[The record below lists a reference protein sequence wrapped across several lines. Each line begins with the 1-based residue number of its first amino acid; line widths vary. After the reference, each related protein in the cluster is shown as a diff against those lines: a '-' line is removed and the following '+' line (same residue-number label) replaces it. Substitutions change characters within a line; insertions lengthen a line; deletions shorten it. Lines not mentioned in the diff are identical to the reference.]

1 VVDPDIPDCINV
13 PSISLN
19 LNMVSSF
26 LLQNAVFVIVHR
38 KDAENAHLY
47 SKSSAGTKSAAA
59 KTTAAAETAEAA
71 KTTAA

>member
-1 VVDPDIPDCINV
+1 
-13 PSISLN
+13 
-19 LNMVSSF
+19 MVFSF

-38 KDAENAHLY
+38 KDPENAHLY
-47 SKSSAGTKSAAA
+47 SKSSAGTKSAAT